1 MGAIHALVS
10 PLTPRLRTWKSGSH
24 YAMNVYAGMRL
35 NCTPFYFIYLFVPAV
50 HCRVLADAAEEER
63 GDEGDAGDT

>member
-1 MGAIHALVS
+1 
-10 PLTPRLRTWKSGSH
+10 
-24 YAMNVYAGMRL
+24 MNVYAGMRL
-35 NCTPFYFIYLFVPAV
+35 NCTPFYFIYFFVPAV